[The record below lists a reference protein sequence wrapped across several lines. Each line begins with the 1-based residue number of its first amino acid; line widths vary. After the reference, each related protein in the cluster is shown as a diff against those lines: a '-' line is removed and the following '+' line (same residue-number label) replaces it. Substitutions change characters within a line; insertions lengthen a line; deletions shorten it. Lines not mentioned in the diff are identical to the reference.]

1 MGLIFFTY
9 FFAVSLFVNSSYL
22 AFHKSNRI
30 NVLLNKITVPASLV
44 ALCIA
49 VSIHLVFYKQIGL
62 QRIISTATLFFM
74 LLTSYH
80 IVDMALVLSEL
91 KTYKIM
97 QKVNTVVHLAGIG
110 LIVFYVG
117 RFQWNPLK
125 GFYFV
130 QRDVFPGMSG
140 IRLFQY
146 IYVFFTSAVSI
157 AICFIKIFLLIPIP

>member
-9 FFAVSLFVNSSYL
+9 FCTTLLFVNSLYL
-22 AFHKSNRI
+22 SFHQSNRI
-30 NVLLNKITVPASLV
+30 NVLLNKITVPATLI

-97 QKVNTVVHLAGIG
+97 QKVNTVVL
-110 LIVFYVG
+110 
-117 RFQWNPLK
+117 LK
-125 GFYFV
+125 
-130 QRDVFPGMSG
+130 
-140 IRLFQY
+140 
-146 IYVFFTSAVSI
+146 
-157 AICFIKIFLLIPIP
+157 